1 MDSYGGDR
9 PGGFVMSEV
18 KKCAHPTCS
27 CTVAEGEKYCSE
39 ICADSTGVTALG
51 CDCKHPACAGELA

>member
-1 MDSYGGDR
+1 LTWR
-9 PGGFVMSEV
+9 IAMSEV

-51 CDCKHPACAGELA
+51 CDCKHPACAGELV